1 MDATSFDDLVSALP
15 TARAALESLAT
26 AADVPYHTL
35 LKIARGETRNPRIRT
50 VEAIRKALATPPSST
65 QEAA

>member
-15 TARAALESLAT
+15 TDRVALESLAA

-50 VEAIRKALATPPSST
+50 VEAIRKALATPAPS
-65 QEAA
+65 QEAAA